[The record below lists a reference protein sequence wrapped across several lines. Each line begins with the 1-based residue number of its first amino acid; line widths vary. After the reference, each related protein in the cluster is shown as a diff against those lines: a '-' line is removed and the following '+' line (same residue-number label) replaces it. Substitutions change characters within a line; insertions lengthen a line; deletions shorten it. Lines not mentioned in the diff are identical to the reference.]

1 MSRRGGKAKEAEKEN
16 AERWLLTYADLI
28 TLLLAFFIVM
38 WSLGQTDLKRFETVR
53 HSLANAFNTGIGD
66 SSAGTSPLFREGSNF
81 DPNPFGSQQTNL
93 SSIQARFKELADKYG
108 LAGKIRIRTDRNE
121 IVISLSDNL
130 LFDSASAD
138 LKPQALVVLNETAII
153 LKSLPNE
160 VRVEGHT
167 DNIPVN
173 TTKFDSNWELSSA
186 RATAVVRYLIEHG
199 GVNEDQ
205 LFAAGY
211 GETHP
216 IASNDTV
223 EGRALNRRADIVII
237 YPNQF
242 EQPIPAPTAP
252 GVATATPTV
261 AQSPPA
267 EESTAAVDPGI
278 TNPINR

>member
-53 HSLANAFNTGIGD
+53 TSLANAFNTGIGD
-66 SSAGTSPLFREGSNF
+66 SSSGTSPLFREGSNF

-108 LAGKIRIRTDRNE
+108 LAGKIRIRTDRDE
-121 IVISLSDNL
+121 IIISLSDNL

-138 LKPQALVVLNETAII
+138 LKREALVVLNETGVI

-173 TTKFDSNWELSSA
+173 TTKFASNWELSSA
-186 RATAVVRYLIEHG
+186 RATAVVRYLIEHA
-199 GVNEDQ
+199 GVAENR

-211 GETHP
+211 GDTQP
-216 IASNDTV
+216 VAGNDTI

-237 YPNQF
+237 YPNQY
-242 EQPIPAPTAP
+242 EEPIPVPTAP
-252 GVATATPTV
+252 GNDVPSATATASAT
-261 AQSPPA
+261 A
-267 EESTAAVDPGI
+267 ENGAADPGI
-278 TNPINR
+278 TNPIYR

>member
-53 HSLANAFNTGIGD
+53 NSLANAFNTGIGD
-66 SSAGTSPLFREGSNF
+66 SSSGTSPLFREGSNF

-93 SSIQARFKELADKYG
+93 STIQARFKELADKYG

-138 LKPQALVVLNETAII
+138 LKPQALVVLKETGII

-173 TTKFDSNWELSSA
+173 TTKFASNWELSSA
-186 RATAVVRYLIEHG
+186 RATAVVRYLIEHA
-199 GVNEDQ
+199 GVEEDR

-211 GETHP
+211 GDTQP
-216 IASNDTV
+216 VASNDTID
-223 EGRALNRRADIVII
+223 GRALNRRADIVII
-237 YPNQF
+237 YPNQY
-242 EQPIPAPTAP
+242 EEPIPVPTAP
-252 GVATATPTV
+252 GNDITPTATAEASATTDPG
-261 AQSPPA
+261 
-267 EESTAAVDPGI
+267 AADPGI
-278 TNPINR
+278 TNPIYR